1 MVRASTIAVLRA
13 NLHSLEVMA
22 AQCEELAKRVSNLD
36 ERRRLDEFS
45 RKFELLALEHRR
57 CLDELNTTLA
67 A

>member
-13 NLHSLEVMA
+13 HLHSLEVMA
-22 AQCEELAKRVSNLD
+22 AQCEELAKRADTLAES
-36 ERRRLDEFS
+36 RRLDEFS

-57 CLDELNTTLA
+57 CLDELNTSLA